1 MYSNLNLEVKRGDI
15 YLTTLDGCV
24 GSEQGG
30 VRPVIIMQNDIG
42 NRFSPTAIGV
52 SVTSEIN
59 KAKLPTHVEIVG
71 YGLEKQS
78 VILAEQIRTIDK
90 KRIIKYIG
98 HLDEYMMEKV
108 ENALRVSLKIG
119 DTQKEKIAKDKA
131 LKIEKIE
138 CVLATLSQYGQTDNI
153 VYKDKL
159 KTREL
164 YLNDLENFCSINKL
178 NYKDFYKQEQ
188 LEQKI
193 AV

>member
-1 MYSNLNLEVKRGDI
+1 MYSNLEVKRGDI
-15 YLTTLDGCV
+15 LLVALNGCI

-30 VRPVIIMQNDIG
+30 TRPVVVTQNDIG
-42 NRFSPTAIGV
+42 NRYSPTIIGV
-52 SVTSEIN
+52 PVTSEIN